1 MIRIIHYVNQFFGQ
15 IGGEEKAGTPP
26 KMIQGAVGPGMLIN
40 SFMKGEGEVIVTL
53 ICGDNYF
60 SEKSEKAIKE
70 LLKWINIYKPDL
82 FIAGP
87 AFNSGRYGIACG
99 EICKRVKEEVG
110 CPSVSGM
117 YPENPGVELYKKY
130 IYIIETTHNAVG
142 MGKAMPKM
150 VSLALKLFY
159 GELIGKPSE
168 EGYIPR
174 GIKKNVVANELA
186 SHRAIGLLFRKMRKE
201 SFKTE
206 ISFPDLDSVAPAPP
220 ISDLRKAKIALVT
233 EGGLVPKGNPDH
245 IESARATRYGKYYIG
260 NLERLSGKD
269 FESIHRGFD
278 TQLINEDPNRLIPI
292 DVLRELEQEGIVE
305 QIFPN
310 YFVTTGVGTTMEN
323 AKKIGKNIAVD
334 LKIGDVSGVI
344 LTAT

>member
-15 IGGEEKAGTPP
+15 IGGEEKADIPP
-26 KMIQGAVGPGMLIN
+26 KMIQGAIGPGMLIN

-70 LLKWINIYKPDL
+70 LLEWINIYKPDL

-159 GELIGKPSE
+159 G
-168 EGYIPR
+168 
-174 GIKKNVVANELA
+174 
-186 SHRAIGLLFRKMRKE
+186 
-201 SFKTE
+201 
-206 ISFPDLDSVAPAPP
+206 
-220 ISDLRKAKIALVT
+220 
-233 EGGLVPKGNPDH
+233 
-245 IESARATRYGKYYIG
+245 
-260 NLERLSGKD
+260 
-269 FESIHRGFD
+269 
-278 TQLINEDPNRLIPI
+278 
-292 DVLRELEQEGIVE
+292 
-305 QIFPN
+305 
-310 YFVTTGVGTTMEN
+310 
-323 AKKIGKNIAVD
+323 
-334 LKIGDVSGVI
+334 
-344 LTAT
+344 

>member
-40 SFMKGEGEVIVTL
+40 SLMKGEGEVIVTL

-60 SEKSEKAIKE
+60 SEKREKTINE
-70 LLKWINIYKPDL
+70 LLKWINVYKPDL

-87 AFNSGRYGIACG
+87 AFNAGRYGIACG
-99 EICKRVKEEVG
+99 EICKRVKEEWG
-110 CPSVSGM
+110 CPSVAGM
-117 YPENPGVELYKKY
+117 YPENPGVGLYKRY
-130 IYIIETTHNAVG
+130 FYIIETTHNAGG

-150 VSLALKLFY
+150 VNLALKLFY
-159 GELIGKPSE
+159 GEPIGKPSE

-174 GIKKNVVANELA
+174 GIKKNVIANKLA
-186 SHRAIGLLFRKMRKE
+186 SQRAIELLFKKIRE
-201 SFKTE
+201 EPFKTE
-206 ISFPDLDSVAPAPP
+206 ISFPDLDLVTPAPP
-220 ISDLRKAKIALVT
+220 ISDLRRAKIALVT

-260 NLERLSGKD
+260 NLMSLSGKD

-278 TQLINEDPNRLIPI
+278 TQFINEDPNRLIPI
-292 DVLRELEQEGIVE
+292 DVLRELEQEGIFE

-310 YFVTTGVGTTMEN
+310 IFVTTGVGTTMEN

-334 LKIGDVSGVI
+334 LRAGGVSGVI